1 MTPVEYFKG
10 KELGESGQWKEGY
23 NVADWLLE
31 VASEAPVG
39 LFRMSGR
46 NQGVPGEVEFGEKDG
61 GARDVEANGRYSS
74 NANINDGGQAEA
86 RGKGTYAVTF
96 LTQLEV
102 LSGREWKILKRYAYY
117 SMP

>member
-1 MTPVEYFKG
+1 MNPVEYFRD

-31 VASEAPVG
+31 VASEAPFG
-39 LFRMSGR
+39 LFRMLGR
-46 NQGVPGEVEFGEKDG
+46 DQGVSGEVEFAEKDG
-61 GARDVEANGRYSS
+61 GVGDVEANGRHSS
-74 NANINDGGQAEA
+74 NAKVNCGEQAETK
-86 RGKGTYAVTF
+86 GKGTYAATF

-117 SMP
+117 SMS